1 MPLQSTEAIVIGSL
15 DLGEA
20 DRLITFYS
28 LQFGK
33 LKAVACGSR
42 RLKSK
47 CGRSTQLLT
56 HCQLVFY
63 EKKNSQLHRLRQCD
77 IIHPYSG
84 LWSELKKMTAG
95 LYVAELVNRIVP
107 EGEEND
113 ELFFLILKVLILLE
127 QKGDPDISL
136 RIFEIRLLS
145 MLGYRPQIGQCIYCN
160 QSIGH
165 KARISFSP
173 VKGGVICDNC
183 LTHGKSEKITVS
195 AGSLRFLKQ
204 ALKLQLAKIG
214 RLNLSKTL
222 KPELKE
228 MLHRYLMCLLERDIN
243 SFRFLE
249 L

>member
-1 MPLQSTEAIVIGSL
+1 MSLQSTQAIVIGSL

-20 DRLITFYS
+20 DRLVTFYS
-28 LQFGK
+28 LRFGK
-33 LKAVACGSR
+33 MKAVACGSR

-47 CGRSTQLLT
+47 WGRSTQLLT

-77 IIHPYSG
+77 IITSCSG
-84 LWSELKKMTAG
+84 LWSELKKLTAG
-95 LYVAELVNRIVP
+95 LYVAELVARTAP

-113 ELFFLILKVLILLE
+113 ELFYLILKVLNLLE
-127 QKGDPDISL
+127 QGADPETSL

-160 QSIGH
+160 QAIS
-165 KARISFSP
+165 KNSKISFSP
-173 VKGGVICDNC
+173 IKGGVICNNC
-183 LTHGKSEKITVS
+183 LTHSKSEQITVS
-195 AGSLRFLKQ
+195 AGSLFFLKQ
-204 ALKLQLAKIG
+204 ALKLQLAKVG
-214 RLNLSKTL
+214 RLNLAKAL

-228 MLHRYLMCLLERDIN
+228 MLHRYFMHLLEREIN